1 VPIAQYARAHPYP
14 GWARVIPS
22 RNTLTTNYMQATL
35 MAASSSRTHVARERS
50 PVRVLVVQHDPKLGS
65 VLARGFAGTSFTVDL
80 VTTGQYGIACALV
93 ADYAVIV
100 LDAELPDSDGFEVCR
115 TLRHEQIVAPVLML
129 LGRDTV
135 TERAYSLGSGAHGY
149 LVKPF
154 SFGDLLDRVQAMSRR
169 ASVERHPGLKVGDLR
184 LDAARHQV
192 RRSEVPINLSRR
204 EYAVLEALMR
214 RPGEVLSRFELLEKV
229 WGPDHE
235 DRSNVVQVYIR
246 YLRMKI
252 DRPFGRNSLQ
262 TVRGVGYRICD
273 DK

>member
-1 VPIAQYARAHPYP
+1 MT
-14 GWARVIPS
+14 G
-22 RNTLTTNYMQATL
+22 
-35 MAASSSRTHVARERS
+35 SSTRTHMARERLS
-50 PVRVLVVQHDPKLGS
+50 MRVLVVQNDPKLGS
-65 VLARGFAGTSFTVDL
+65 VVMRGFAVNSITADL
-80 VTTGQYGIACALV
+80 VTTGQYATACALV

-100 LDAELPDSDGFEVCR
+100 LDAMLPDSDGFEVCR
-115 TLRHEQIVAPVLML
+115 TLRHEQIAAPVLML
-129 LGRDTV
+129 IGRDNASD
-135 TERAYSLGSGAHGY
+135 RRHSLDSGAHGY

-154 SFGDLLDRVQAMSRR
+154 SFEDLLARVQAMSRR
-169 ASVERHPGLKVGDLR
+169 VSVERQTGLEVGDLR
-184 LDAARHQV
+184 LDHARHQV
-192 RRSEVPINLSRR
+192 WRSEVPINLSRR

-214 RPGEVLSRFELLEKV
+214 RPNQVLSRSELLEQA

-235 DRSNVVQVYIR
+235 EHSNVVQVYIR